1 MKEFSEKPC
10 ISAEEV
16 QTALS
21 AACAQVKRN
30 IPFFTGSCQNHSS
43 VNGFYPK
50 CENNQWTCGFWPGEI
65 WLSYEHTG
73 DAEFRGEAER
83 LVQSFYNRIVNK
95 IEVDHHDMG
104 FLYSPSCVAAYKL
117 TGNETAKK
125 AAIMAADQLISRF
138 QPKGGFIQAWGK
150 KGEKGNY
157 RYIIDCLLNLPLLY
171 WASETTGDAKYSEIA
186 NTHIR
191 TCLKNSFRD
200 DFSTYHTFFM
210 NQDTGEPD
218 HGATCQGYK
227 DDSFWARGQAWAI
240 YGIALAF
247 KYVKT
252 TEYLTLFDNVSAFFL
267 ERLPKDFVP
276 YWDLVFA
283 DGSNEPRDS
292 SSAAIAACGFLQMAD
307 NLDSVSVC
315 KAGVQN
321 EAKASSESGCGEA
334 ALNSEKA
341 ALYRKIAAQIMKSLC
356 DSYAVKDSST
366 SNGLLLHGTYSKKSP
381 YNTCT
386 EEGVDECV
394 SWGDY
399 FYMEALT
406 RLSKKWNPYW

>member
-1 MKEFSEKPC
+1 M
-10 ISAEEV
+10 V
-16 QTALS
+16 
-21 AACAQVKRN
+21 
-30 IPFFTGSCQNHSS
+30 
-43 VNGFYPK
+43 
-50 CENNQWTCGFWPGEI
+50 
-65 WLSYEHTG
+65 
-73 DAEFRGEAER
+73 FRSEAER
-83 LVQSFYNRIVNK
+83 LVQSFYERITNK

-117 TGNETAKK
+117 TGNGIAKQ
-125 AAIMAADQLISRF
+125 AAILAADQLISRF

-227 DDSFWARGQAWAI
+227 DDSYWARGQAWAI

-247 KYVKT
+247 KYVNT

-267 ERLPKDFVP
+267 NRLPKDFVP

-307 NLDSVSVC
+307 NLDATNSGSASVL
-315 KAGVQN
+315 
-321 EAKASSESGCGEA
+321 SESSRA
-334 ALNSEKA
+334 KTVPNSEKA

-356 DSYAVKDSST
+356 DSSEIETVLNAGHDNIMTYNCTIDEGIAQMTKDVQAIL
-366 SNGLLLHGTYSKKSP
+366 N
-381 YNTCT
+381 
-386 EEGVDECV
+386 
-394 SWGDY
+394 
-399 FYMEALT
+399 
-406 RLSKKWNPYW
+406 R